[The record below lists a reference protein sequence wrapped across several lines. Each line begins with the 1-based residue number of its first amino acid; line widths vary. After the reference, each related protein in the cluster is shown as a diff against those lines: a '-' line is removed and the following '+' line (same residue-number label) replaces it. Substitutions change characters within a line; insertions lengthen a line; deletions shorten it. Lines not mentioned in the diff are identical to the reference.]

1 MLISEQNVSYNSEEH
16 IEGSKIQ
23 KRMSNAGGIGDFQ
36 SNSMVQI
43 FEKNMRDIELRI
55 SRTKTNQ

>member
-1 MLISEQNVSYNSEEH
+1 
-16 IEGSKIQ
+16 
-23 KRMSNAGGIGDFQ
+23 MSNAGGIGDFQ

-55 SRTKTNQ
+55 SRTKTNQQPYRDSQIQDTSRG